1 MYLLFAALLLLA
13 ATAAMFASGHF
24 AKQCTSKRYSNEA
37 IGYQLCYQ
45 PMLVAVALIVLFV
58 LYLFYPETVMH
69 FWHFG
74 NIERPLAPVVWLGI
88 TGEEGWLHI
97 ALIVTA
103 ATVTFVWWQGRQNGA
118 QWRHLWGHTPWI
130 VLFSLTNA
138 FSEEVIFR
146 LGVIVPLFS
155 HTDGETIMLFSA
167 AAFGIVHYRGIPS
180 GVTGVVMAGVLGWL
194 LAKSILETEGLFW
207 AFGIHF
213 VQDLVV
219 ISAWIFFQNSSKRTT
234 KA

>member
-1 MYLLFAALLLLA
+1 MDFLFAVLLLLA

-24 AKQCTSKRYSNEA
+24 AKRCASKRHSNES

-45 PMLVAVALIVLFV
+45 PMLVAVALMVLIA
-58 LYLFYPETVMH
+58 LYLFYPETVVH
-69 FWHFG
+69 FWRLG
-74 NIERPLAPVVWLGI
+74 NIERPLAPVAWLGI

-97 ALIVTA
+97 TLIVTA
-103 ATVTFVWWQGRQNGA
+103 ATVTFVWWQGRQSGVK
-118 QWRHLWGHTPWI
+118 WRHLWGYAPWI
-130 VLFSLTNA
+130 AIFSLTNA

-155 HTDGETIMLFSA
+155 HTESETIMLFSA
-167 AAFGIVHYRGIPS
+167 VAFGIVHYRGIPN

-194 LAKSILETEGLFW
+194 LTKSILETEGLFW

-219 ISAWIFFQNSSKRTT
+219 ISAWILFQNSNNRTT
-234 KA
+234 ST